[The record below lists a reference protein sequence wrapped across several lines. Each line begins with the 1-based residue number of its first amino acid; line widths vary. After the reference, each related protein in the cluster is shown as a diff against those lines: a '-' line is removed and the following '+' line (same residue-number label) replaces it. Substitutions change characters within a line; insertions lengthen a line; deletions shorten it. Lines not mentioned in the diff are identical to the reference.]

1 MSEEKRHGGVSF
13 FDRQTAVCPRCY
25 LPPFPSSPSNLPWR
39 GCRQHSTWP
48 QRRSETRSMPRGA
61 ATTRT
66 KMTMTKTPTPTK
78 RRSEMPPRKQQL
90 LRSLHL
96 RLQPALRSPCG
107 RPALGGRAV
116 GRPPS
121 RSRAWSFFWKGA
133 RKKKRRRRKKT
144 VMVAT
149 QIDSLVPP
157 LRERREKFQAHGS
170 PTTPPPLRPI
180 NYTLFQDGRRP
191 APQAAGPARDQDD
204 AQRRGAAPGPAHR
217 LQLAANSCWL
227 RTRCG
232 ARRGGVRDAVRYRVC
247 ARGTWCTAAAGE

>member
-1 MSEEKRHGGVSF
+1 MRLGSRRDCTTGMGRGWWWWCGSGGARQGERKKRGRVVSEEKRHGGVSF

-25 LPPFPSSPSNLPWR
+25 LPPFPSSPSNVPWR

-66 KMTMTKTPTPTK
+66 KMTKTKTPTPTK

-133 RKKKRRRRKKT
+133 RKKREEEERK
-144 VMVAT
+144 
-149 QIDSLVPP
+149 Q
-157 LRERREKFQAHGS
+157 
-170 PTTPPPLRPI
+170 
-180 NYTLFQDGRRP
+180 
-191 APQAAGPARDQDD
+191 
-204 AQRRGAAPGPAHR
+204 
-217 LQLAANSCWL
+217 
-227 RTRCG
+227 
-232 ARRGGVRDAVRYRVC
+232 
-247 ARGTWCTAAAGE
+247 